1 MGLKYICKRLCK
13 GLSPNNLRSIFTK
26 TDMPEPRFFAFDST
40 PSDMGDYIPGLVS
53 FIVPTMYRKKTES
66 LARLTH
72 PLYTLRELLRDIHTN
87 VTVPFE
93 VIVVCNEVDNREYME
108 FVRASAHIVRSC
120 QNSENVGVP
129 RSWNMGAQ
137 LAKGEYLC
145 FVNDDVEIGPG
156 TVECMVGALA
166 SDSTIGMV
174 GPAGALWYR
183 QEPGPAVGLA
193 QVEEADAICGWLFM
207 TPQRVFVVSGG
218 FDVAYTP
225 ALVEEIDY
233 AFAVRSNGYKCVVIP
248 GMNATHHHVSGAS
261 SSDLPLRA
269 MGYSLSR
276 DALTARNRSYFE
288 RKWQSFWEG
297 KSRERF

>member
-1 MGLKYICKRLCK
+1 MGFAYACKKLCQ
-13 GLSPNNLRSIFTK
+13 GLSPKNLKSIFTK
-26 TDMPEPRFFAFDST
+26 IHMPEPRLFELVSA
-40 PSDMGDYIPGLVS
+40 PIGMGDYIPGLVS
-53 FIVPTMYRKKTES
+53 FIVPTMHRRKMES
-66 LARLTH
+66 VARLTN
-72 PLYTLRELLRDIHTN
+72 PLYTLKELLRDIHIN
-87 VTVPFE
+87 VNVPFE
-93 VIVVCNEVDNREYME
+93 VVVVCNEVDNKEYIE
-108 FVRASAHIVRSC
+108 FVRTSAHIVRSC

-156 TVECMVGALA
+156 AVECMVEALA
-166 SDSTIGMV
+166 SDSTMGMV
-174 GPAGALWYR
+174 GPAGTLWYR

-193 QVEEADAICGWLFM
+193 HVEEADAICGWLFM
-207 TPQRVFVVSGG
+207 TPRRVFVASGG

-248 GMNATHHHVSGAS
+248 GMNAVHHHVSGAS
-261 SSDLPLRA
+261 SSDLPLQA
-269 MGYSLSR
+269 MGYSLFR

-297 KSRERF
+297 ESRELF